1 MKRQTLIIAVA
12 VFFFVAAV
20 AFGQTQARIAVF
32 PFEDMNNI
40 FTGNDAVFFYR
51 QFSNEFT
58 NRNSG
63 RFAVI
68 PRQEIDKLINTEAKF
83 QLSDFSARAK
93 TAEMQRVL
101 NGSVILSGIIGKVG
115 NRINI
120 SVSLYTYPEL
130 RQLPGGVDLRVSRK
144 QQLFDSI
151 PDLVRRMQNAIAAGG
166 VIITEE
172 PKKEEPVKEEEQVFL
187 KTGIAFEEYTLTARN
202 RQTVITGLKDTAKTW
217 KLILD
222 VDEKMDPDTGYA
234 FTFEIIS
241 EPFTTSGVT
250 LIRSDV
256 TVYFSRLGRT
266 LCQSSSYRI
275 IETDENMTVR
285 RITEE
290 IKSDK
295 IFFDKI
301 KEALK

>member
-1 MKRQTLIIAVA
+1 MKRALLAITLVLLS
-12 VFFFVAAV
+12 
-20 AFGQTQARIAVF
+20 AFAFAQARIAVL

-40 FTGNDAVFFYR
+40 FTGNEAVFFYR
-51 QFSNEFT
+51 QFSNEFA

-83 QLSDFSARAK
+83 QISDFSSKDK

-101 NGSVILSGIIGKVG
+101 NGSVILSGIIGRVN
-115 NRINI
+115 NRIKI

-130 RQLPGGVDLRVSRK
+130 RQLPGNVDLTVARK
-144 QQLFDSI
+144 QQLFDKI
-151 PDLVRRMQNAIAAGG
+151 PELVQSMQNAIAAGG

-172 PKKEEPVKEEEQVFL
+172 PKEEEPIFL
-187 KTGIAFEEYTLTARN
+187 KTGIAFEGYTFTARN
-202 RQTVITGLKDTAKTW
+202 RQNVITGLKDTAKTW
-217 KLILD
+217 KLNLD
-222 VDEKMDPDTGYA
+222 VDEGINPDAGYA

-241 EPFTTSGVT
+241 EPFTNSGVT
-250 LIRSDV
+250 LIKADV

-266 LCQSSSYRI
+266 LCQSSTYRI

-285 RITEE
+285 RIAEE
-290 IKSDK
+290 MRSDK

>member
-1 MKRQTLIIAVA
+1 MKRTVLVIGL
-12 VFFFVAAV
+12 
-20 AFGQTQARIAVF
+20 AFLGAFAFPQARIAVF

-101 NGSVILSGIIGKVG
+101 NGSVILSGIIGRVG

-130 RQLPGGVDLRVSRK
+130 RQLPGGVDLRVARK
-144 QQLFDSI
+144 QELFDKI
-151 PDLVRRMQNAIAAGG
+151 PELVRSMHNAIAAGG

-172 PKKEEPVKEEEQVFL
+172 PKEEEPIFL
-187 KTGIAFEEYTLTARN
+187 KTGIAFEGYTLTARN
-202 RQTVITGLKDTAKTW
+202 RQSVITGLKDTAKTW
-217 KLILD
+217 KVNLD
-222 VDEKMDPDTGYA
+222 VDEGMNPDTGYA

-256 TVYFSRLGRT
+256 TVYFLRLGRQ
-266 LCQSSSYRI
+266 LCQSSPYKI

-285 RITEE
+285 RIAEE
-290 IKSDK
+290 IRSDK

-301 KEALK
+301 KESLQ